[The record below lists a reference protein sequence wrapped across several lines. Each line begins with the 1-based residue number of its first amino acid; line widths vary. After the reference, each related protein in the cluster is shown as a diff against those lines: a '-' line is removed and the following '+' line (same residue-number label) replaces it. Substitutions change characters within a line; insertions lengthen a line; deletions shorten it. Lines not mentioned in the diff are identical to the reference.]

1 MEASNMAEN
10 VTAEQ
15 SLRVEAARL
24 AVSAFKADKIEK
36 RVIALAAYL
45 EKYMLEGT
53 SK

>member
-1 MEASNMAEN
+1 MAEN

-36 RVIALAAYL
+36 KGVIALAAYL